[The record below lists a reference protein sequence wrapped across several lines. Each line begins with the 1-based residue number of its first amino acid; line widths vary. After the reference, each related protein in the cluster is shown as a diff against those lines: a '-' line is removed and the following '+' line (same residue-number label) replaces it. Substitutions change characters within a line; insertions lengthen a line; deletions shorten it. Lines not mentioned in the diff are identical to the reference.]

1 MKNNNSNSVKK
12 MHFSARKVDLLQRI
26 ITSLAILNNRYQ
38 RGFTF
43 ILGTAAKE
51 FWSSITIEDNNTL
64 FCNITEINGPDGLNA
79 LINYAHDLE
88 SKINE

>member
-1 MKNNNSNSVKK
+1 MKNDNSNSVKK
-12 MHFSARKVDLLQRI
+12 MYFTATKVDLLQRI

-43 ILGTAAKE
+43 ICGTAAKE
-51 FWSSITIEDNNTL
+51 FWSSVTIKDDNQL
-64 FCNITEINGPDGLNA
+64 FCSIADINSPDALNA
-79 LINYAHDLE
+79 LLNYAHDLE